1 MAPCYPLDRER
12 PATVAGEGPRVTSRA
27 RARSTGLV
35 VRDLGGE
42 VIVYDKGRH
51 RAHCLNRTAAF
62 VFRHADGRRT
72 AADIAAL
79 LGPGADED
87 LVGAALEQLAAAGLL
102 ETDGERAASVP
113 AASVPS
119 RRDVMRQ
126 VGLGAAVLA
135 PAVASLLVPT
145 PAEAAATCIPAAS
158 CTSGNVGQACY
169 NSNPATE
176 CSLYTC
182 QGPSSCTP

>member
-1 MAPCYPLDRER
+1 MPVR
-12 PATVAGEGPRVTSRA
+12 TFV
-27 RARSTGLV
+27 RARSAGLV
-35 VRDLGGE
+35 VRELAAE
-42 VIVYDKGRH
+42 TIVYDKDHH
-51 RAHCLNRTAAF
+51 RAHCLNSTAGF

-79 LGPGADED
+79 LGPGANED
-87 LVGAALEQLAAAGLL
+87 LVRAALDQLDAAGLL
-102 ETDGERAASVP
+102 EADRGTAAPVP
-113 AASVPS
+113 VSSARS
-119 RRDVMRQ
+119 RREVMRQ

-158 CTSGNVGQACY
+158 CNGSNNGQACY
-169 NSNPATE
+169 ISNPATE

-182 QGPSSCTP
+182 QGGSCLP

>member
-1 MAPCYPLDRER
+1 MAACYPYGRGR
-12 PATVAGEGPRVTSRA
+12 RASARSSPVKA
-27 RARSTGLV
+27 RATGLV
-35 VRDLGGE
+35 VRDLTDE
-42 VIVYDKGRH
+42 VVVYDKERH
-51 RAHCLNRTAAF
+51 QAHCLNRTSAF

-87 LVGAALEQLAAAGLL
+87 LVHTALDQLAAAGLL
-102 ETDGERAASVP
+102 EAGPAP
-113 AASVPS
+113 AASAPS
-119 RRDVMRQ
+119 RREVLRR

-135 PAVASLLVPT
+135 PAIASLLVPT

-169 NSNPATE
+169 NSNPAAE
-176 CSLYTC
+176 CSIYTC
-182 QGPSSCTP
+182 QGGSCVP

>member
-1 MAPCYPLDRER
+1 MAACYPYGRGR
-12 PATVAGEGPRVTSRA
+12 RAPARGSRVKA
-27 RARSTGLV
+27 RATGLV
-35 VRDLGGE
+35 VRDLTDE
-42 VIVYDKGRH
+42 VVVYDKERH
-51 RAHCLNRTAAF
+51 QAHCLNRTSAF

-87 LVGAALEQLAAAGLL
+87 LVHAALDQLAAAGLL
-102 ETDGERAASVP
+102 EAGPDSGRSP
-113 AASVPS
+113 APS
-119 RRDVMRQ
+119 RREVLRQ

-145 PAEAAATCIPAAS
+145 PAEAAATCIPVAS

-169 NSNPATE
+169 NSNPADGV
-176 CSLYTC
+176 LDLHLP
-182 QGPSSCTP
+182 GPEQLRAVAG